1 MTFLI
6 LSLLFYLLQNFG
18 NKEFNR
24 RSKDI
29 SFKEKSLMQNGVC
42 VLIASFVML
51 LAGGG
56 KIMSLP
62 LMLMAVL
69 FGICY
74 LLTIFLLL
82 RSFDGGTLG
91 TSTLLCNLGMFI
103 SAMYGVIRFNDKFTF
118 RIAVAMVCMVVAVI
132 LCNAENKT
140 VNKKSF
146 WLALLSG
153 VMNGLVASVKR
164 EAIALTETDPK
175 NFLFWGFFFSGMIV
189 VAVSLFNAKEIKKG
203 INKKCVLLFSVFGT
217 CAGVGTA
224 CANLFQMKALEKGL
238 SSAIVYPFTA
248 GFLVVSLWLV
258 SLLVYKEVR
267 LKITN
272 VLAVLLC
279 VTAIA
284 LM

>member
-1 MTFLI
+1 MCNCLEWRNHMTFLI

-24 RSKDI
+24 RSKDV
-29 SFKEKSLMQNGVC
+29 SFKEKSLIQNGVC

-118 RIAVAMVCMVVAVI
+118 KNTNFTPTWKLV
-132 LCNAENKT
+132 NNKLYFC
-140 VNKKSF
+140 KK
-146 WLALLSG
+146 
-153 VMNGLVASVKR
+153 
-164 EAIALTETDPK
+164 
-175 NFLFWGFFFSGMIV
+175 
-189 VAVSLFNAKEIKKG
+189 
-203 INKKCVLLFSVFGT
+203 
-217 CAGVGTA
+217 
-224 CANLFQMKALEKGL
+224 
-238 SSAIVYPFTA
+238 
-248 GFLVVSLWLV
+248 
-258 SLLVYKEVR
+258 
-267 LKITN
+267 
-272 VLAVLLC
+272 
-279 VTAIA
+279 
-284 LM
+284 